1 MTTTRPFPTRITG
14 LLLAAALVLS
24 GCSDDGDDGAA
35 DTTTTTAAA
44 SDATTT
50 TEASTRAL
58 RLVVTNDDGIGAAG
72 IDVLVKALQEL
83 PDVEIHVVAP
93 VDNQS
98 GTSDK
103 TTPEGA
109 PYEDGTTISGV
120 EGTAVRGFPAD
131 SVIVALDELGLEPDL
146 VVSGIN
152 QGQNAGPIGAIS
164 GTVGAAR
171 TAIRRGVPA
180 IALSGGNIEPFGYEL
195 AAQIAVDW
203 ITENLDAILAGE
215 MPTDHVVSVNI
226 PVCSAGEVKELLEV
240 PPATA
245 PPAGNEARVFVTDCT
260 ADAPDPVD
268 DMTALVAGHPSMSK
282 VPADL

>member
-1 MTTTRPFPTRITG
+1 MITNRPFPTRIAG
-14 LLLAAALVLS
+14 LLLAAALVMS
-24 GCSDDGDDGAA
+24 GCSDDGDDGA
-35 DTTTTTAAA
+35 TG
-44 SDATTT
+44 TTT
-50 TEASTRAL
+50 TEAAAGATTTTVAEAQTL
-58 RLVVTNDDGIGAAG
+58 RLVVTNDDGIGAEG

-83 PDVEIHVVAP
+83 PDVEVHVVAP
-93 VDNQS
+93 AENQS

-109 PYEDGTTISGV
+109 AYDDGATVSGV

-131 SVIVALDELGLEPDL
+131 TVIVALDELKLEPHL

-152 QGQNAGPIGAIS
+152 EGQNAGPIGAIS

-171 TAIRRGVPA
+171 TAIRRGIPA
-180 IALSGGNIEPFGYEL
+180 IALSGGAIEPHGYEL
-195 AAQIAVDW
+195 AAQIAVEW
-203 ITENLDAILAGE
+203 ITENREALLAGE

-245 PPAGNEARVFVTDCT
+245 PPAGNEGRVFVTDCT
-260 ADAPDPVD
+260 ADAPEPVD

-282 VPADL
+282 VPAEL